1 MHFFISSTVSLALCL
16 HSIVHAKWITN
27 IRINTA
33 VHTAHTQSIY
43 YIIRVGFFSQMTQAC
58 HQPLLFIT
66 GSTYVSAALYA
77 CCVSHVHRSICS
89 RQQRETTHA
98 NKNVTSVV
106 CVCLCVCLCVF
117 SARYVLVH
125 ACNTQ
130 RHARICNAYHNELCI
145 FLMFVQQNC
154 FSTLHALNIFNS
166 GWQKACV
173 TWQSGHVIIVSS
185 KHRNNDKAQ
194 SANTHSITHM
204 YIIMS
209 TEWQSVEN
217 LLLHIFH
224 VR

>member
-106 CVCLCVCLCVF
+106 CVCVCVFAFVCLVRVMY
-117 SARYVLVH
+117 SY
-125 ACNTQ
+125 
-130 RHARICNAYHNELCI
+130 
-145 FLMFVQQNC
+145 M
-154 FSTLHALNIFNS
+154 
-166 GWQKACV
+166 
-173 TWQSGHVIIVSS
+173 HVIHNDMRASVMHITMNCVSFWCS
-185 KHRNNDKAQ
+185 YNKIA
-194 SANTHSITHM
+194 SALCM
-204 YIIMS
+204 
-209 TEWQSVEN
+209 
-217 LLLHIFH
+217 
-224 VR
+224 R